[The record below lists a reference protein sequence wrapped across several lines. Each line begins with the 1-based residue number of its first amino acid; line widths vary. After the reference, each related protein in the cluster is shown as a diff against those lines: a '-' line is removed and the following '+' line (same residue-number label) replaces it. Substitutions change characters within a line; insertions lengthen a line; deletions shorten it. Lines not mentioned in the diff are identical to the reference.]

1 MEHIDSEVSSGE
13 KCEVTDGQE
22 KYTFVQVPEDHLTGS
37 LQTIHS
43 NAEGSEVLQGR
54 RKERTTDHD
63 DSDSGEI
70 SDSEKKN
77 TRGEFRLDRSHG
89 IQSKLSH
96 ESSNVEN
103 DTDLINSTSSTD
115 ESHKERD
122 MCHEDSTQFR
132 ERSEEQQEVNVYE
145 QDIHSVMKYMDEL
158 YMQESDFEESDEIL
172 DNCDTNKTG
181 LDASSTDIQ
190 SREMSEQIEERAR
203 LKHSSEAEGNG
214 HSTGKSQE
222 NAMKHNDK
230 KSEIMFQAHQASLK
244 VVPGI
249 CSEDAH
255 VSHLDPDD
263 NEIPFYSSVMLANEQ
278 VGSLPC
284 DLQDNELCNYTTK
297 EYIAQTED
305 KETNGYV
312 TKSLLMTGWDGEPEV
327 ACLIRGPQ
335 HLLEDLGV
343 SCYLSD
349 RYQHHQQQSEDDYQE
364 LLSHVLCLQ
373 PKGQRLP
380 QAVTICVPYTVR
392 GPGSL
397 AGEVVGKI
405 WRGGPQW
412 EVILPKVLDC
422 VYPDSEDEVFA
433 EFSLHELPTIAV
445 VLRLTNELLLVDKE
459 GGSFKSSVDPRILL
473 NVPEDFTK
481 SSVQLSLQVQPVP
494 VAVVA
499 SLQTAR
505 DPPDADACL
514 ISTSPIVSLGGAA
527 RFMRPLV
534 LVLPCPRFAVGV
546 RARTVPTVSSH
557 VGRSVT
563 TRHIRKQDDE
573 VLRLVAQPTVGGHW
587 TELSDVR
594 ILSRKSDSVQ
604 VELHR
609 PVRRLLLL
617 RLAARSR
624 GVAMAGAV
632 VEAVRSRQAV
642 VLAQRHGVDAGR
654 LAVVCCALSGLE
666 EAEEA
671 LQKAG
676 FSGPPGPSHPFLA
689 HEGQELY
696 LHFTSTGN
704 VMPIR
709 TGMST
714 QMALGE
720 VAVAVPEG
728 EQRLTFHAHRHSR
741 LQLRLCER
749 NPFANRGHQNYRGAL
764 HVTSTTASR
773 GRGDLQLCSLA
784 LTLPKVQCQVHRGP
798 SLYQCL
804 IPEDGPLGLR
814 DLRWLAQELS
824 AAEVE
829 KVVRRLGVGRG
840 RIQALRLRSSHDKC
854 EQALALLCCWRVG
867 RPHFIDEPVA
877 VLASELMRSLS
888 PRRGHRLAQRLTSQ
902 EEYHRDA

>member
-13 KCEVTDGQE
+13 KGEVTDGQE
-22 KYTFVQVPEDHLTGS
+22 KYTFVQVPEEHLTGS
-37 LQTIHS
+37 LQTIHN
-43 NAEGSEVLQGR
+43 NAEGCEVLQGMG
-54 RKERTTDHD
+54 KERTTDHD

-70 SDSEKKN
+70 SDCENKN

-96 ESSNVEN
+96 ESPNAEN
-103 DTDLINSTSSTD
+103 DTDLINRTSSTD

-122 MCHEDSTQFR
+122 MCHEGSTQFR
-132 ERSEEQQEVNVYE
+132 ERSEEQQEDNVYE
-145 QDIHSVMKYMDEL
+145 QDIHSVIEYMDEL
-158 YMQESDFEESDEIL
+158 YMQESDFEENDEIS
-172 DNCDTNKTG
+172 DNRDTNKTG
-181 LDASSTDIQ
+181 LDANSTDIQ
-190 SREMSEQIEERAR
+190 PREMSEQIEERAR
-203 LKHSSEAEGNG
+203 VKHGSEAEGNG
-214 HSTGKSQE
+214 QSTGKSQE
-222 NAMKHNDK
+222 NTMKHNDK

-249 CSEDAH
+249 CSEDAR
-255 VSHLDPDD
+255 VSHSDPDE
-263 NEIPFYSSVMLANEQ
+263 NKIPFYSSVMLANEQ

-284 DLQDNELCNYTTK
+284 DLQDNELCKYTTK
-297 EYIAQTED
+297 EYIAQTEN

-312 TKSLLMTGWDGEPEV
+312 TKSLLVTGWDGEPEV

-380 QAVTICVPYTVR
+380 QAVTVCVPYTVR
-392 GPGSL
+392 GPRSL

-405 WRGGPQW
+405 WRGGAQW
-412 EVILPKVLDC
+412 EVILPKALDC
-422 VYPDSEDEVFA
+422 VYPDSEDDVFA

-445 VLRLTNELLLVDKE
+445 VLRLTNEHLLVDKE

-473 NVPEDFTK
+473 NVPKDFTK

-505 DPPDADACL
+505 DPADADACL
-514 ISTSPIVSLGGAA
+514 IATSPIVSLGGAA

-587 TELSDVR
+587 TELSDVG

-632 VEAVRSRQAV
+632 IEAVRSRQAV
-642 VLAQRHGVDAGR
+642 VLAQRHGADAGR

-676 FSGPPGPSHPFLA
+676 FSGPPGPSHPFPA

-704 VMPIR
+704 IMAIR
-709 TGMST
+709 TGVST
-714 QMALGE
+714 RMALGE
-720 VAVAVPEG
+720 VAVPEG

-741 LQLRLCER
+741 LQLRLRER
-749 NPFANRGHQNYRGAL
+749 DPFANRGHQNYRGAL
-764 HVTSTTASR
+764 HVMSTPASR

-784 LTLPKVQCQVHRGP
+784 LTLPKKLNNFQPQIKINPIVGNSCA
-798 SLYQCL
+798 SNL
-804 IPEDGPLGLR
+804 I
-814 DLRWLAQELS
+814 
-824 AAEVE
+824 
-829 KVVRRLGVGRG
+829 
-840 RIQALRLRSSHDKC
+840 
-854 EQALALLCCWRVG
+854 
-867 RPHFIDEPVA
+867 
-877 VLASELMRSLS
+877 
-888 PRRGHRLAQRLTSQ
+888 
-902 EEYHRDA
+902 